1 MEENIEQKQTEPQKE
16 DKIDWLFWGGIIL
29 IVPFLI
35 LIISVTSNMI
45 KTGLGL
51 KGVILN
57 LIIFIAYTLGISA
70 IAIFMYKRRK
80 DKNENKK

>member
-1 MEENIEQKQTEPQKE
+1 MEENIEQIKQIEPPKE
-16 DKIDWLFWGGIIL
+16 EKIDWLFWGGIIL
-29 IVPFLI
+29 MVPFLI

-57 LIIFIAYTLGISA
+57 LIIFIAYTFGISA
-70 IAIFMYKRRK
+70 IAISIYKWRK
-80 DKNENKK
+80 DKK